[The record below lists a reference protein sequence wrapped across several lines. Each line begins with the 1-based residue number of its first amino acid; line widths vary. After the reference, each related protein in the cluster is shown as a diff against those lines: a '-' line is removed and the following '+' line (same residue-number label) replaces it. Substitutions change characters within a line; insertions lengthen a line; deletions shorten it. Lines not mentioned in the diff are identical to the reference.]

1 MNNTVRVGLLISI
14 MFASWIAVADS
25 RNSHEYKLGAFT
37 GAMKYCE
44 EKYEDEGRYK
54 WARLRA
60 AEEFRNMSS
69 SEKLSYG
76 LGRDN
81 ANRKGQYLGNK
92 LDGNEC
98 RSLLKLS
105 EWKRFSKK

>member
-25 RNSHEYKLGAFT
+25 RNSHEYKLEAFT

-44 EKYEDEGRYK
+44 EKYEDEERYK

-69 SEKLSYG
+69 SEKLSYV
-76 LGRDN
+76 
-81 ANRKGQYLGNK
+81 
-92 LDGNEC
+92 
-98 RSLLKLS
+98 
-105 EWKRFSKK
+105 

>member
-1 MNNTVRVGLLISI
+1 MNKIVRSGFLILI
-14 MFASWIAVADS
+14 VFTSWVAVADS
-25 RNSHEYKLGAFT
+25 PNSHEYKLGAFT

-44 EKYEDEGRYK
+44 EKYEDDGRYK

-60 AEEFRNMSS
+60 ADEFRKMSS
-69 SEKLSYG
+69 SEKLSYA

-81 ANRKGQYLGNK
+81 ANRKGQYLGDK
-92 LDGNEC
+92 LDKNEC